1 LSPPQDLVPGAGSLG
16 FGLPSPLPNS
26 TSPGKFHQMMIRTPE
41 DLPGEE
47 DTRSGYVTLLGR
59 PNAGKS
65 TLMNALIGERLSIVT
80 PKAQTTWQRVTGIL
94 TTDRAQMIFL
104 DTPGLLEPRD
114 LLQRTMLAAAR
125 EALAEADVI
134 LLVLDGSRPLG
145 SGGYD
150 HIAATLVDRP
160 PVRLLVAINK
170 IDLMEKGKEEVV
182 GRWVSQ
188 KLGGEPFTVCALDT
202 TGVDEIR
209 GRLAEVLPPGPF
221 LYPPDEIAKDPVRFF
236 VAEMIRETVFQE
248 FHQEIPYS
256 VFSQIEEF
264 REKEDPVYIQAHL
277 FVERNS
283 QKRILIGK
291 GGSSIRNLGAL
302 SREKIEE
309 FLGRRVYLDLWVKVL
324 PDWRRKRAH
333 LRKLGFHVPEEGP
346 EA

>member
-1 LSPPQDLVPGAGSLG
+1 MEIPDPTNN
-16 FGLPSPLPNS
+16 PN
-26 TSPGKFHQMMIRTPE
+26 G
-41 DLPGEE
+41 E
-47 DTRSGYVTLLGR
+47 DTRAGYVTLLGR

-145 SGGYD
+145 SSGYD
-150 HIAATLVDRP
+150 HIATTLADRP
-160 PVRLLVAINK
+160 SVPLLVAINK
-170 IDLMEKGKEEVV
+170 IDLMEEGKEEVV
-182 GRWVSQ
+182 GQWVSQ

-209 GRLAEVLPPGPF
+209 RRLAEVLPPGPF

-256 VFSQIEEF
+256 VFSLIEEF
-264 REKEDPVYIQAHL
+264 REDEDPVYIQAHL

-291 GGSSIRNLGAL
+291 GGSSIRRLGTL

-309 FLGRRVYLDLWVKVL
+309 FLGRKVYLDLWVKVL

-333 LRKLGFHVPEEGP
+333 LRRLGFPVPEEGP